1 MKMAQLVLHKL
12 FQRSYK
18 MKRQVA
24 SFKISGLGSVRR
36 QKWQNKAPGMY
47 FFCFM
52 IHGLIK
58 SFSGMC
64 KPHVYFQ
71 LLENMLS

>member
-36 QKWQNKAPGMY
+36 QKWQNKAPGDVFLLFY
-47 FFCFM
+47 DTRAYKVILRHVQTTC
-52 IHGLIK
+52 L
-58 SFSGMC
+58 FSTA
-64 KPHVYFQ
+64 
-71 LLENMLS
+71 

>member
-1 MKMAQLVLHKL
+1 MKMAELVPHKL

-24 SFKISGLGSVRR
+24 SFKISGVGSVRR
-36 QKWQNKAPGMY
+36 QKWKIKHQGMY

-52 IHGLIK
+52 IYTCIYKCFGLNLFFK
-58 SFSGMC
+58 NDVF
-64 KPHVYFQ
+64 
-71 LLENMLS
+71 LLR